1 MTQNGDERTN
11 EVTTMTTDKQFED
24 VLVRNLR
31 PKDLER
37 VVDIDRRNAGRSR
50 EQYFKVKLAQAL
62 ADTGIQVS
70 LAAELD
76 DAFAG
81 FLLARVYYGEFGA
94 TEQSAVLDTI
104 GVHPSFQGRGVGQAL
119 LRQLRENLLALG
131 IPTLRTEVSW
141 QSQRLLSFFHREGFV
156 PAPRLCLDLE
166 LAQART
172 TESRREV
179 ERAEV

>member
-1 MTQNGDERTN
+1 M
-11 EVTTMTTDKQFED
+11 TMTTNLSSDD

-31 PKDLER
+31 PKDLDR
-37 VVDIDRRNAGRSR
+37 VVDVDRRNAGRSR
-50 EQYFKVKLAQAL
+50 AKYFEVKLAQAL

-76 DAFAG
+76 GAFAG

-104 GVHPSFQGRGVGQAL
+104 GVHPAFQGRGVGQAL
-119 LRQLRENLLALG
+119 LRQLRANLLALG
-131 IPTLRTEVSW
+131 IPTLRTEVAW
-141 QSQRLLSFFHREGFV
+141 QNQRLLSFFHREGFL
-156 PAPRLCLDLE
+156 PAPRLCLDLG

-172 TESRREV
+172 TDARREV
-179 ERAEV
+179 ERAEA